1 MAETDPPRPAGP
13 AGPSP
18 EEPDLRR
25 PDGDAEASAPVVVP
39 AEGGS
44 APPLPPPAA
53 RRESGASS
61 SAVLVTPDLPAAC
74 AEIREHLYA
83 RAEGESLPGSAARM
97 LDEHLSVC
105 EACAAEF
112 RRAGEFTTRIS
123 RLLGELRPGPEMR
136 RKVLDSIEPRGH
148 AGSLRAGVAALVAA
162 LAAGLVLLALA
173 RGEPAA
179 RVEDASGPVRVLAF
193 SGGEWRLRAGPDI
206 PGEVRFGDR
215 VELGAG
221 GLATL
226 AMRGSTLCFQGPAL
240 IQLQRGPDV
249 LPVVHVLRRARATVE
264 TAGPETLVFKAG
276 DVRLEAKDARFVLD
290 VDTTG
295 ACDLRMISGDV
306 RAHDAEGNR
315 AVGPAGRFRLRQR
328 RAR

>member
-1 MAETDPPRPAGP
+1 
-13 AGPSP
+13 
-18 EEPDLRR
+18 
-25 PDGDAEASAPVVVP
+25 
-39 AEGGS
+39 
-44 APPLPPPAA
+44 
-53 RRESGASS
+53 
-61 SAVLVTPDLPAAC
+61 
-74 AEIREHLYA
+74 
-83 RAEGESLPGSAARM
+83 M

-136 RKVLDSIEPRGH
+136 KKVLDSIEPVVRSRRG

-173 RGEPAA
+173 GEEPAA
-179 RVEDASGPVRVLAF
+179 RVEDASGPVRVLTF

-206 PGEVRFGDR
+206 PSEVGFGDR

-221 GLATL
+221 GLAAL
-226 AMRGSTLCFQGPAL
+226 AIRGSRLRFEGPAL
-240 IQLQRGPDV
+240 VQLQRGPDV

-264 TAGPETLVFKAG
+264 AAGPETLVIEAG

-290 VDTTG
+290 VDSTG
-295 ACDLRMISGDV
+295 ECDLGVISGEV
-306 RAHDAEGNR
+306 RAHDADGNR
-315 AVGPAGRFRLRQR
+315 AVGPAGRSRLRQR
-328 RAR
+328 RER

>member
-13 AGPSP
+13 VGPSSA
-18 EEPDLRR
+18 EPDL
-25 PDGDAEASAPVVVP
+25 PAAPVG
-39 AEGGS
+39 A
-44 APPLPPPAA
+44 APAA
-53 RRESGASS
+53 
-61 SAVLVTPDLPAAC
+61 PDLPAAC

-136 RKVLDSIEPRGH
+136 KKVLDSIEPVVRSRRG

-173 RGEPAA
+173 GEEPAA
-179 RVEDASGPVRVLAF
+179 RVEDASGPVRVLTF

-206 PGEVRFGDR
+206 PSEVGFGDR

-221 GLATL
+221 GLAAL
-226 AMRGSTLCFQGPAL
+226 AIRGSRLRFEGPAL
-240 IQLQRGPDV
+240 VQLQRGPDV

-264 TAGPETLVFKAG
+264 AAGPETLVIEAG

-290 VDTTG
+290 VDSTG
-295 ACDLRMISGDV
+295 ECDLGVISGEV
-306 RAHDAEGNR
+306 RAHDADGNR
-315 AVGPAGRFRLRQR
+315 AVGPAGRSRLRQR
-328 RAR
+328 RER